1 MELEQ
6 DTLVEIGVSLLGVG
20 LFIVGVVV
28 IGMLFADGGLAGQG
42 AQALIGLMVLFI
54 IVMTLA
60 GYWLSGRE
68 E

>member
-1 MELEQ
+1 MEIEQ
-6 DTLVEIGVSLLGVG
+6 DTLVEIGISALGVG

-28 IGMLFADGGLAGQG
+28 IGLLYADGGLAGQG

-54 IVMTLA
+54 LVMTFA

>member
-1 MELEQ
+1 MEIEQ

-20 LFIVGVVV
+20 LFIVGVIV
-28 IGMLFADGGLAGQG
+28 IGLFLADGGLAGQG

-54 IVMTLA
+54 LVMTLA

-68 E
+68 A